1 MFLQLGV
8 GFLQREAGRSR
19 SRFGRF
25 VQQLSGSCKHQCE
38 GPHAANKGNKPAF
51 EPVGSSSVTLSSIL
65 FWCDFGGDGGS
76 IRRRSVDR
84 IPQLSYQC
92 LSFTGAHTVI
102 GEVEEA
108 LGAPL
113 EKFKWI
119 SHIYLGFFKTGD
131 IAKVH
136 VTESLSLW
144 VIPITSTP
152 RQTHRQRPHIS
163 PITNEGQAI
172 SQPRAVPGQ
181 QASRFELSKSGA
193 KGVCEKKKEGKT
205 GRGPRAWKGDLG

>member
-1 MFLQLGV
+1 MWPNLRPSWLLTQNAHINEPCLQCENAKLLGPVPEHVGYSWAWHNPTCTLMFLQLGV

-92 LSFTGAHTVI
+92 LSFTGAHTV
-102 GEVEEA
+102 GRQSRHHQE
-108 LGAPL
+108 
-113 EKFKWI
+113 
-119 SHIYLGFFKTGD
+119 SGFR
-131 IAKVH
+131 H
-136 VTESLSLW
+136 
-144 VIPITSTP
+144 
-152 RQTHRQRPHIS
+152 QRS
-163 PITNEGQAI
+163 
-172 SQPRAVPGQ
+172 S
-181 QASRFELSKSGA
+181 
-193 KGVCEKKKEGKT
+193 
-205 GRGPRAWKGDLG
+205 